1 MSQRPCPALR
11 SQALQLGPVGLVR
24 VAGWETF
31 LQQFV
36 DPLRDDGANGVN
48 GVVSIE
54 PLGPQP
60 LERPANG
67 DLVAQ
72 RDLVLHHDVNR
83 RMEAGVGQSHPRAPV
98 VLTNEL
104 GALPLVQGE
113 PGLGIRRVVWVVAF
127 DVLHGGTWK

>member
-1 MSQRPCPALR
+1 M
-11 SQALQLGPVGLVR
+11 
-24 VAGWETF
+24 
-31 LQQFV
+31 
-36 DPLRDDGANGVN
+36 N

-98 VLTNEL
+98 VLENEL

-113 PGLGIRRVVWVVAF
+113 PPRWIRRVLRVVASY
-127 DVLHGGTWK
+127 VLHGGTWK